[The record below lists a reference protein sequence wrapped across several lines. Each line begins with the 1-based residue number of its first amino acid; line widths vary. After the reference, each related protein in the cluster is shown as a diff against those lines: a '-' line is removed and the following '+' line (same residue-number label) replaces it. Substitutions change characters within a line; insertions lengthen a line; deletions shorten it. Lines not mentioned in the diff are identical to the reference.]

1 MGGQSDGRPNLR
13 EHWESIY
20 AERPSDEVSWF
31 EPTPET

>member
-1 MGGQSDGRPNLR
+1 MSEPSGGRENLR

-20 AERPSDEVSWF
+20 AKRAPDDVSWF